1 MQHDEAFTVQPGLY
15 LRQKPVGGGKK
26 GRWSPHPSLSP
37 FPPLP
42 LSIPLHPFLI
52 SGGKVRSSE
61 GEVARLPPVQ
71 IPPYVQR
78 VSQQRYLSSLTV
90 HKTFPRN
97 PRGRHIHSASLHRVH
112 ESPHNSP
119 RTCWTESSTD
129 TDTDSNCPAS
139 LATRCHRNRRR
150 TSRSEYPECCV
161 CNPA

>member
-1 MQHDEAFTVQPGLY
+1 MV
-15 LRQKPVGGGKK
+15 
-26 GRWSPHPSLSP
+26 SPP
-37 FPPLP
+37 FPFPFPSPPPYHSPYILSLP
-42 LSIPLHPFLI
+42 V
-52 SGGKVRSSE
+52 GGKVRSSE

-71 IPPYVQR
+71 IPPYVQVQR

-112 ESPHNSP
+112 GSPHNSP